1 MKAQSVGESNN
12 FAESY
17 SYQKRFGN
25 RKGGEKKS
33 ISMKVGH
40 KKPLWKKK
48 EMSITSSKYSKVFHI
63 YGTHITQC
71 YY

>member
-25 RKGGEKKS
+25 RKG
-33 ISMKVGH
+33 V
-40 KKPLWKKK
+40 KKK
-48 EMSITSSKYSKVFHI
+48 INE
-63 YGTHITQC
+63 GWA
-71 YY
+71 